1 MNNHQP
7 VDPFTYHVMERID
20 PKVRASLTPAQLSA
34 IKAAVSASRP
44 SKKHPI
50 DIRGVIPFF
59 LVRYYFV
66 ILSGRDR
73 RVHTQRTEEKRRW
86 LTSLSG
92 GLMLFILGVA
102 PLIIILVLMLYLI
115 KSAFGINVM
124 PDMHLKD
131 LLTFWQ

>member
-7 VDPFTYHVMERID
+7 MDPFTYHVMERID

-34 IKAAVSASRP
+34 IKAAIRANRP
-44 SKKHPI
+44 SQKHTI

-66 ILSGRDR
+66 FLSGRDR
-73 RVHTQRTEEKRRW
+73 RLYTKRIEDKRRW

-92 GLMLFILGVA
+92 GLTLFILGVA
-102 PLIIILVLMLYLI
+102 PLILILVLLLYLI
-115 KSAFGINVM
+115 KCTFGINIM
-124 PDMHLKD
+124 PETHLKD